1 MKCTGDRHVGQMICT
16 VVTDSIQS
24 LALIVLY
31 LLFPIN
37 LCLHVYYHVCMC
49 MYMCIIFIYLITSF
63 LLQSSQHQVLAEVN
77 LYLSKP
83 DHGLKTG
90 TRTTEKQ
97 VVKSLSPESNSNE
110 AYLEVFRIFPQIIT
124 VLLIVTQSLLSL
136 SIIANYFNYQN
147 KTSIKVN
154 NMISL
159 LLLL

>member
-16 VVTDSIQS
+16 MVTDSIQS

-63 LLQSSQHQVLAEVN
+63 LLQSSHQQPAEFYM
-77 LYLSKP
+77 YLSKP

-110 AYLEVFRIFPQIIT
+110 AYLELFRIFPQIIT